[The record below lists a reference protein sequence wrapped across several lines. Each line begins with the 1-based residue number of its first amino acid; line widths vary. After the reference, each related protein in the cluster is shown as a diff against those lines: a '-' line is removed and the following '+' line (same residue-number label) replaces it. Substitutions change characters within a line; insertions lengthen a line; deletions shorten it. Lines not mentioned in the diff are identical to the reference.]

1 MNTQILL
8 DNEKKRLDYPLS
20 RLICFAM
27 FNIWQMGF
35 IYYMGPAL
43 TIHDKTPLPI
53 DMDSTTTIIAAGYVI
68 CILWIIFLPKKFVL
82 AARVSTIVA
91 LLTAV
96 GVLMPLPAETL
107 ALLLYVQCFCC
118 CFMIGFESSTIVY
131 LLSEKTAI
139 LHLLVA
145 YAIGYL
151 IIAALQNDVAM
162 LPFGIFRWAIL
173 VMIALLLYFY
183 MKLPTNAFPTFA
195 NRRSGLVF
203 PKKLFIG
210 TFVFIFFACLMGVI
224 APAAAAETEH
234 GVSFIYLF
242 AAITAFIMYFLHK
255 KAAIHPLRSVS
266 VAVGLGIIGFVLLYA
281 TNYVPALALPAC
293 ALLGAGLIPCALIP
307 LFGLELMR
315 TYPSKLIPAIIMAFA
330 VVAVLIQSS
339 LVEMF
344 RDSMQLLSIS
354 YLVIVIITAVVY
366 MLLEPLLLHSLREK
380 YSYSRAS
387 RSTTDNEAAADDISD
402 STHAISISEIDPKTL
417 PEPFNC
423 LTAREL
429 EVTDL
434 LCHGH
439 TNRDVAK
446 MLFISEHTVKDHTKS
461 IYRKLGVH
469 SRFELVTMINRIKS

>member
-1 MNTQILL
+1 MNKQILL
-8 DNEKKRLDYPLS
+8 ENENRRLDYPLG
-20 RLICFAM
+20 RLMCFVM
-27 FNIWQMGF
+27 FNLWQMGF

-53 DMDSTTTIIAAGYVI
+53 DMDSTTAIIAAGYVV

-96 GVLMPLPAETL
+96 GVLLPLSAEML

-131 LLSEKTAI
+131 LFSEKTAI

-145 YAIGYL
+145 YAISYMM
-151 IIAALQNDVAM
+151 IAFLQNDIAT

-183 MKLPTNAFPTFA
+183 LKLPTNAFPTFA
-195 NRRSGLVF
+195 KKNSELVF
-203 PKKLFIG
+203 PKKLFVG

-224 APAAAAETEH
+224 APAAVAETKH

-255 KAAIHPLRSVS
+255 KAAIHPLRSVT

-281 TNYVPALALPAC
+281 VNYVPALALPAC
-293 ALLGAGLIPCALIP
+293 MLLGAGLMSCALIP

-315 TYPSKLIPAIIMAFA
+315 TYPSKLIPAIIMVFA
-330 VVAVLIQSS
+330 VVAVLIQSA
-339 LVEMF
+339 LVEAF
-344 RDSMQLLSIS
+344 RDSMQLLTIS
-354 YLVIVIITAVVY
+354 YLVLIIVMAVVY

-380 YSYSRAS
+380 YGYKRAS
-387 RSTTDNEAAADDISD
+387 QIGDMEEKVPF
-402 STHAISISEIDPKTL
+402 SELDPATF
-417 PEPFNC
+417 PAPFNQ
-423 LTAREL
+423 LTTREV

-434 LCHGH
+434 ICHGYS
-439 TNRDVAK
+439 NRDISK
-446 MLFISEHTVKDHTKS
+446 MLFISEHTVKDHTKN

-469 SRFELVTMINRIKS
+469 SRFELAAMINRMNSQ